1 MAELWPLQVGG
12 EGGGV
17 RSEIFAFCGLCFFFF
32 LRKGFFAMLLK
43 GHPLFQLSFSSR
55 EGREKEPPVSY
66 LLKKVW
72 RCSLFK

>member
-32 LRKGFFAMLLK
+32 FEEGVLRDA
-43 GHPLFQLSFSSR
+43 S
-55 EGREKEPPVSY
+55 
-66 LLKKVW
+66 
-72 RCSLFK
+72 